1 MMTPQQKKNRL
12 FIIAIFSLTIV
23 PFLIAWFF
31 HANPNMLKGN
41 TTNVGQLI
49 TPPIT
54 TEAQDFIGFDSFST
68 ANLSELRGHWL
79 LVNVIPTEH
88 CDTACLDAILKI
100 KQLRLML
107 NKEFPRTR
115 RAALLLKETP
125 EANTA
130 QWWLKDALLWR
141 LRETQNP
148 ADEAEFNA
156 LLSENRVLDEAKITQ
171 LIGKDDRET
180 TLKSDLIKLKPS
192 ANLLKKITELRAGNI
207 PDGMLLLIDPLGN
220 IMMQYDAGFDPYK
233 VKNDLMHLLRAS
245 QIG

>member
-1 MMTPQQKKNRL
+1 MMTLQQKKNRL
-12 FIIAIFSLTIV
+12 FIIAIFALTIV
-23 PFLIAWFF
+23 PFLIACFF
-31 HANPNMLKGN
+31 HANPNMLKGG
-41 TTNVGQLI
+41 TTNIGQLI
-49 TPPIT
+49 TPPIS
-54 TEAQDFIGFDSFST
+54 TEANDFVGFDSFSN
-68 ANLSELRGHWL
+68 ANLSELHGHWL

-88 CDTACLDAILKI
+88 CDKTCLDAILKI

-115 RAALLLKETP
+115 RVALLLKDVP

-141 LRETQNP
+141 LKETRNP
-148 ADEAEFNA
+148 ADEAEFNT
-156 LLSENRVLDEAKITQ
+156 LLQENRVLDEAKITQ
-171 LIGKDDRET
+171 LIGSDNRET

-192 ANLLKKITELRAGNI
+192 ATLLKKITDLRAGNI
-207 PDGMLLLIDPLGN
+207 PDGMLLLVDPLGN
-220 IMMQYDAGFDPYK
+220 IMMQYDTGFDPYK

>member
-12 FIIAIFSLTIV
+12 FILAIFSMTIV
-23 PFLIAWFF
+23 PFLIALFLQY
-31 HANPNMLKGN
+31 NPDLVKGS
-41 TTNVGQLI
+41 TNIGQLI

-54 TEAQDFIGFDSFST
+54 TETSDFIGFDSFST
-68 ANLSELRGHWL
+68 ANLSELHGHWL
-79 LVNVIPTEH
+79 LANIIPGEH
-88 CDTACLDAILKI
+88 CNAVCLDALLKI

-115 RAALLLKETP
+115 RIVLLLKDMP
-125 EANTA
+125 EASTS

-141 LRETQNP
+141 LRQTKNP
-148 ADEAEFNA
+148 ADETQFNA
-156 LLSENRVLDEAKITQ
+156 LLQEENRLDEVMVNK
-171 LIGKDDRET
+171 LIASDNREVA
-180 TLKSDLIKLKPS
+180 LKSDLIKLKPS
-192 ANLLKKITELRAGNI
+192 VGLLKKITDLRSGNI

-220 IMMQYDAGFDPYK
+220 IMMQYEPGFDPYK

>member
-12 FIIAIFSLTIV
+12 FIIAIFALTIV
-23 PFLIAWFF
+23 PFLIALFF
-31 HANPNMLKGN
+31 HTNPNMLKGS
-41 TTNVGQLI
+41 TTNIGQLI
-49 TPPIT
+49 TPPIS
-54 TEAQDFIGFDSFST
+54 TEANDFVGFDSFSN
-68 ANLSELRGHWL
+68 ANLSELHGHWL

-88 CDTACLDAILKI
+88 CDKACLDAILKI

-115 RAALLLKETP
+115 RVALLLKDVP

-130 QWWLKDALLWR
+130 QWWIKDALLWR
-141 LRETQNP
+141 LKETRNP
-148 ADEAEFNA
+148 ADDAEFNA
-156 LLSENRVLDEAKITQ
+156 LLQENHVLDEAKITQ
-171 LIGKDDRET
+171 LIGSDNRET

-192 ANLLKKITELRAGNI
+192 VSLLKKITDLRAGNI
-207 PDGMLLLIDPLGN
+207 PDGMLLLVDPLGN
-220 IMMQYDAGFDPYK
+220 IMMQYDTGFDPYK